1 MGVTLTLTAVSSKIV
16 ETTLSTNFVNVLK
29 VEPSPHKTPAITPYG
44 NIPTPYYRFFC
55 DRYWLLC
62 GGIASQEINEII
74 LRCTVLY
81 LEVSVLLEALLNSV
95 NPKLPI
101 SVKSL

>member
-1 MGVTLTLTAVSSKIV
+1 MGEAHEIV
-16 ETTLSTNFVNVLK
+16 FFRTRRRPLSEESL
-29 VEPSPHKTPAITPYG
+29 
-44 NIPTPYYRFFC
+44 
-55 DRYWLLC
+55 
-62 GGIASQEINEII
+62 SQSYHA
-74 LRCTVLY
+74 TVLY